1 MSAMCFAPLTRGDAS
16 GFCERGV
23 IVVSQNP
30 TPRSPSA
37 HDPLV
42 RGSNS

>member
-1 MSAMCFAPLTRGDAS
+1 MIAGFAPLSRGDAS
-16 GFCERGV
+16 GLFASWGV
-23 IVVSQNP
+23 GFAKIK

-42 RGSNS
+42 RGSMQ